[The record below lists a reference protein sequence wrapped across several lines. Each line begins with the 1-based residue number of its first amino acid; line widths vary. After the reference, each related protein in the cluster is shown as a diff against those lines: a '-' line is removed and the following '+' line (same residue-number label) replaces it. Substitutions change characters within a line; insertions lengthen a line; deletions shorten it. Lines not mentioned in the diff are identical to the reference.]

1 MIAFIRKIF
10 VSKWN
15 QPVNIILVTAVLVL
29 WIEASILIPLL
40 LFTPSGTKVLTDIHP
55 APTPTPSPILTVQG
69 TPPSLQSSAA
79 YLLDADTNHVLVNIN
94 GQKRLP
100 MASTTKIMT
109 ALVAIWKGKLDQI
122 VTVQQD
128 AVDEATKND
137 GSSAQLVA
145 GDQIRL
151 GDLLYGLMLPSGDD
165 AAIAIADAISGS
177 STRFVTVMNEFAHQ
191 LHLRHTHYGNCDGL
205 TYKLP
210 NGQIDP
216 NNNYTTAA
224 DLAQL
229 THIALQSPVF
239 DQIIELQHYVLPT
252 TATHHAYTWETTNML
267 LSRYA
272 GTTGVKT
279 GYTME
284 AGYCLVFSAINTNH
298 HLIGVL
304 LHDSDDDPDQRFV
317 DAQRLLDW
325 GFHLPLRPPR

>member
-1 MIAFIRKIF
+1 MLRKIFIRKFHPLMKRTI
-10 VSKWN
+10 VIT
-15 QPVNIILVTAVLVL
+15 VVLVL
-29 WIEASILIPLL
+29 FVEASILIPLL
-40 LFTPSGTKVLTDIHP
+40 LFTPTGTKILTDIHL
-55 APTPTPSPILTVQG
+55 APTPTPDPILTVQG
-69 TPPSLQSSAA
+69 TPPPIKSSAS

-109 ALVAIWKGKLDQI
+109 ALIVIWKGKLDQI

-128 AVDEATKND
+128 AVDEVKKND
-137 GSSAQLVA
+137 GSSAQLVV

-165 AAIAIADAISGS
+165 AAIAIADTISGS
-177 STRFVTVMNEFAHQ
+177 PEKFVKLMNNYAHQ
-191 LHLRHTHYGNCDGL
+191 LHLTQTHYGNADGL

-210 NGQIDP
+210 NGQISP

-229 THIALQSPVF
+229 TRIALQNPIF
-239 DQIIELQHYVLPT
+239 DQVIQLQYYVLPAT
-252 TATHHAYTWETTNML
+252 LTHHAYTWETTNIL

-272 GTTGVKT
+272 GATGVKT
-279 GYTME
+279 GYTVE
-284 AGYCLVFSAINTNH
+284 AGYCLVFSAINANH

-317 DAQRLLDW
+317 DARTLLDW

>member
-1 MIAFIRKIF
+1 MKHAI
-10 VSKWN
+10 VMT
-15 QPVNIILVTAVLVL
+15 VVLVL
-29 WIEASILIPLL
+29 FIETSILIPLL
-40 LFTPSGTKVLTDIHP
+40 LFTPTGAKVLMDLHL
-55 APTPTPSPILTVQG
+55 APTPTPAPILTVQG
-69 TPPSLQSSAA
+69 TPPPIKSSAA

-94 GQKRLP
+94 GQKRLL

-109 ALVAIWKGKLDQI
+109 ALIAIQKGRLDQI

-128 AVDEATKND
+128 AVDEVKKND
-137 GSSAQLVA
+137 GSSAQLVV

-177 STRFVTVMNEFAHQ
+177 PAKFVQLMNNYAHQ
-191 LHLRHTHYGNCDGL
+191 LHLTHTHYGNPDGL

-210 NGQIDP
+210 NGQVDP
-216 NNNYTTAA
+216 NNNNYTTAA

-229 THIALQSPVF
+229 AHIALHDPIF
-239 DQIIELQHYVLPT
+239 DQVIRLQYYVLPAT
-252 TATHHAYTWETTNML
+252 PTHHAYAWETTNLL

-272 GTTGVKT
+272 GATGVKT

-284 AGYCLVFSAINTNH
+284 AGYCLVFSATNANH

-304 LHDSDDDPDQRFV
+304 LHDSDDNPDQRFV
-317 DAQRLLDW
+317 DAGILLDW
-325 GFHLPLRPPR
+325 AFHLPLRPPH

>member
-1 MIAFIRKIF
+1 MLRKIF
-10 VSKWN
+10 TRKFNPLTKRTIAITV
-15 QPVNIILVTAVLVL
+15 VLVL
-29 WIEASILIPLL
+29 LVEASILIPLL
-40 LFTPSGTKVLTDIHP
+40 LFTPTGTKVLTDIHL

-69 TPPSLQSSAA
+69 TPPPIKSSAA
-79 YLLDADTNHVLVNIN
+79 YLLDADTNHVLVNTN

-128 AVDEATKND
+128 AVDEVKKND
-137 GSSAQLVA
+137 GSSAQLVV
-145 GDQIRL
+145 GDQFRL

-165 AAIAIADAISGS
+165 AAIAIADTISGS
-177 STRFVTVMNEFAHQ
+177 PEKFVQLMNNYAHQ
-191 LHLRHTHYGNCDGL
+191 LHLTHTHYGNTDGL

-210 NGQIDP
+210 NGQISP

-229 THIALQSPVF
+229 TRMALQNPIF
-239 DQIIELQHYVLPT
+239 DQVIQLQYYVLP
-252 TATHHAYTWETTNML
+252 ATSIHHAYTWETTNIL

-272 GTTGVKT
+272 GATGVKT

-284 AGYCLVFSAINTNH
+284 AGYCLVFSAINTSH

-317 DAQRLLDW
+317 DARTLLNW